1 MERWRAAGPRRWV
14 DGSNRTNRINESY
27 RLARPCSPVKPYIY
41 STYKLTSVLLLYCA
55 HVHRFWQNKTDP
67 ANRQIWFAIQ
77 FTTNP
82 LDGGDFKRLCHGR
95 TFLFVAASAA
105 TNRNFKTGE
114 YPLFCMTRRTLR
126 RQPRPAIRGRSE
138 TAIHKHAIDSNAPG
152 RGHGR
157 IQPFLRWSETAVTHA
172 TSYPCGAMWCG
183 VGALRERR
191 RAITALGRH
200 IESNESNQR
209 IRSARTAVSTCQTVY
224 LQHIQIYQCFTTLL
238 CSCS

>member
-1 MERWRAAGPRRWV
+1 MAKKNRASKSSDLVRYPVHYQPARWR
-14 DGSNRTNRINESY
+14 
-27 RLARPCSPVKPYIY
+27 RLQAPVSRPYVPVCS
-41 STYKLTSVLLLYCA
+41 CA
-55 HVHRFWQNKTDP
+55 
-67 ANRQIWFAIQ
+67 
-77 FTTNP
+77 
-82 LDGGDFKRLCHGR
+82 
-95 TFLFVAASAA
+95 AA

-114 YPLFCMTRRTLR
+114 YPLFYMTRRTLR

-138 TAIHKHAIDSNAPG
+138 TAIHKHATDSNAPG
-152 RGHGR
+152 RGHGC
-157 IQPFLRWSETAVTHA
+157 IQPFLWCPETAVTHA
-172 TSYPCGAMWCG
+172 TSYLCGAMWCG

-209 IRSARTAVSTCQTVY
+209 IRSARTAVPTCQTVY